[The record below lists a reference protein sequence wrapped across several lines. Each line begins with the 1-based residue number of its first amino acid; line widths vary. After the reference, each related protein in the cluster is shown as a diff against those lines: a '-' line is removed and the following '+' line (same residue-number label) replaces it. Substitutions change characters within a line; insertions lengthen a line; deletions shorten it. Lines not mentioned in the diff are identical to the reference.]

1 MSTTV
6 HYASLDDLETLAPL
20 FAAYRVFYEQSHDV
34 PAARAFLQERLARQ
48 ESVLLLAE
56 HAGLPAGFIQL
67 YPSFCSI
74 AAARIWILSDLY
86 VTPDARQHGVARQ
99 LMDKACEHG
108 RASGAIR
115 LELSTAHSNTRA
127 QALYESLGYELD
139 TVYRYYGL
147 GL

>member
-1 MSTTV
+1 MSALV
-6 HYASLDDLETLAPL
+6 RYACLDDLDTLAPL
-20 FAAYRVFYEQSHDV
+20 FAAYRVFYEQPHDA
-34 PAARAFLQERLARQ
+34 PAARAFLQQRLARQ

-56 HAGLPAGFIQL
+56 QAGQAAGFIQL

-99 LMDKACEHG
+99 LMDKARDHG

-139 TVYRYYGL
+139 AVYRYYGL
-147 GL
+147 TL

>member
-1 MSTTV
+1 MSALV
-6 HYASLDDLETLAPL
+6 RYACLDDLDALAPL
-20 FAAYRVFYEQSHDV
+20 FAAYRVFYEQPHDV
-34 PAARAFLQERLARQ
+34 PAARAFLQQRLARQ

-56 HAGLPAGFIQL
+56 QAGQAAGFIQL
-67 YPSFCSI
+67 YPSFCST

-99 LMDKACEHG
+99 LMDKARDHG
-108 RASGAIR
+108 RASDAIR

-147 GL
+147 TL